1 MTYRGLGPLPH
12 LAATILKSRGRS
24 QTVKFFVAKIN
35 TEDLIVLSELLAAGK
50 VTPIIDRK
58 YQLSEAPEALS
69 YLGEGH
75 ARGKVVIT
83 V

>member
-1 MTYRGLGPLPH
+1 
-12 LAATILKSRGRS
+12 
-24 QTVKFFVAKIN
+24 VKPV
-35 TEDLIVLSELLAAGK
+35 
-50 VTPIIDRK
+50 IDTK
-58 YQLSEAPEALS
+58 YQLREAPEALS